1 MRVGLL
7 LVISLFVCFLTSSS
21 PVAAQLPPVQTD
33 PLSKQVIGIQGANA
47 CSATEASSCA
57 EVASKILPQVMGPS
71 PMEGNLRRLTDEI
84 GGRVTGTPQM
94 AKAVEWAL
102 AAFRAAGIE
111 VHTENTCCR

>member
-1 MRVGLL
+1 MRVVLL
-7 LVISLFVCFLTSSS
+7 LVISLFVCFPTSSP

-84 GGRVTGTPQM
+84 GGRLTRTPQM
-94 AKAVEWAL
+94 ATRLDRAL
-102 AAFRAAGIE
+102 SALRAARIE
-111 VHTENTCCR
+111 GHIEK